1 MRNYKLI
8 TDSSANPAVAALG
21 VTSVPLKVLLGIH
34 EYVDTPEL
42 DTALLLED
50 MTHYKGSSGSACPA
64 VQDFLDAFG
73 DADEIFVATI
83 SSGVS
88 GCYNAAAIAANM
100 YMADN
105 SGKKVFVLDSL
116 TTGPELQLIMEK
128 LHQLVQTDLSFE
140 EICREIRAYRKH
152 THLLFALE
160 SLENLAK
167 NGRCSMVTAKAAG
180 ILGIRLVGRASDE
193 GTLEPLHKCRGE
205 KQTLHRLFTSMKE
218 AGFCGGKVRIAHTY
232 NPRAAVSLTALI
244 HEEFPGC
251 DVEIVHNGGLCTFY
265 TENGGLLLGFEG

>member
-1 MRNYKLI
+1 MRNYRLI

-21 VTSVPLKVLLGIH
+21 IATVPLKVVLGIH

-50 MTHYKGSSGSACPA
+50 MKHYKGSSGSACPS

-73 DADEIFVATI
+73 NADEIFVATI

-88 GCYNAAAIAANM
+88 GCYHTAAIAANM

-128 LHQLVQTDLSFE
+128 LRQLVDTELSFE
-140 EICREIRAYRKH
+140 EICREIKAYRKH
-152 THLLFALE
+152 THLLFSLE

-167 NGRCSMVTAKAAG
+167 NGRCSTVVAKAAG

-205 KQTLHRLFTSMKE
+205 KQALHRLFTSMKE
-218 AGFCGGKVRIAHTY
+218 VGFHGGKVRIAHTY
-232 NPRAAVSLTALI
+232 NPRAAVQLTALI

-251 DVEIVHNGGLCTFY
+251 DVEITHTGGLCAFY
-265 TENGGLLLGFEG
+265 TESCGLLLGFEG

>member
-8 TDSSANPAVAALG
+8 TDSSANPAVVALG

-34 EYVDTPEL
+34 EYVDTPNL

-50 MTHYKGSSGSACPA
+50 MKHYKGSSGSACPS

-128 LHQLVQTDLSFE
+128 LHQLVQTDISFE

-205 KQTLHRLFTSMKE
+205 KQALHRLFASMKE
-218 AGFCGGKVRIAHTY
+218 TGFRGGKVRIAHTY

-251 DVEIVHNGGLCTFY
+251 DVEIVRNGGLCTFY

>member
-8 TDSSANPAVAALG
+8 TDSSANPAVATLG
-21 VTSVPLKVLLGIH
+21 VVSVPIKVMLGIH

-42 DTALLLED
+42 DTSVLLED
-50 MTHYKGSSGSACPA
+50 MKHYRGSSGSACPA
-64 VQDFLDAFG
+64 VQNFLDAFG
-73 DADEIFVATI
+73 EADEIFVATV

-100 YMADN
+100 YMAEN

-128 LHQLVQTDLSFE
+128 LHHLVQTDLTFE
-140 EICREIRAYRKH
+140 EICREVKAYRKR
-152 THLLFALE
+152 THLLFSLE

-167 NGRCSMVTAKAAG
+167 NGRCSPVAAKAAG

-205 KQTLHRLFTSMKE
+205 KQALQRLFSTMKE
-218 AGFCGGKVRIAHTY
+218 AGFHGGKVRITHTH
-232 NPRAAVSLTALI
+232 NPRTAVQLTALI

-251 DVEIVHNGGLCTFY
+251 DVVIGHNGGLCAFY

>member
-8 TDSSANPAVAALG
+8 TDSSANPAVTPLG

-64 VQDFLDAFG
+64 VQDFLDAYG

-116 TTGPELQLIMEK
+116 TTGPELYLIMEQ
-128 LHQLVQTDLSFE
+128 LRQLVQTELSFE
-140 EICREIRAYRKH
+140 EICREIKAYRKR

-167 NGRCSMVTAKAAG
+167 NGRCSMVVAKAAG

-205 KQTLHRLFTSMKE
+205 KQTLYRLFASMKE
-218 AGFCGGKVRIAHTY
+218 AGFCGGKVRISHTH
-232 NPRAAVSLTALI
+232 NPRAAVQLTALI

-251 DVEIVHNGGLCTFY
+251 DVEIVRNGGLCTFY
-265 TENGGLLLGFEG
+265 TESGGLLLGFES